1 MKDSMKKSGD
11 SGNLSI
17 DFLVGFT
24 IFLLAFIWVVAMIP
38 GLLINLQAYT
48 IDYDA
53 VAYRTGVILAED
65 PGVPPIPSWENAPSQ
80 NDVVRFG
87 LSLSKDVPHI
97 LSEDKVNQFFCTSV
111 FTYPEDYQERVIFGD
126 YPYRFNVSLIETG
139 PDHPSRYVGDVMSG
153 SYGTIR
159 RLVKIKGTSNATI
172 NYTYMNT
179 HGYIHGDNETRHEFS
194 IVINNTEL
202 LRDKVTN
209 PIYQIDPSKE
219 KFTINITDL
228 NQTMFADREPCF
240 NVSLEKIYIYV
251 VDEKTTPLHHYYNP
265 IINGTQYRD
274 ITSDTLYDTE
284 LPKDIKNISLVF
296 YPKTVTWSDY
306 SHVYINLTFKLVKTS
321 NDCACPTCPGSQ
333 FLNNTPGIP
342 FDYNYHPDNVT
353 QPLLRDAV
361 LEVSV
366 GPGYRTST
374 ESLIKPL
381 AADFTYTIVSGTT
394 VQFVDKSTGTPR
406 DWAWDFNDGGSTSTQ
421 NNPVYT
427 FSGPGTYHVKLTVKN
442 AAGDS
447 NGPVSKDVLLLPP
460 VADFTGSPLSGPA
473 NPTLP
478 VIFTDTS
485 SNTPTSWKWE
495 YNKTVG
501 GTWTTFS
508 TTKAASNNFPAGTY
522 DVQLTVTNSM
532 GINTKMIPAYI
543 SVLPLPIADFTAA
556 PTSGA
561 TPITVIFT
569 NNSANGPFTSY
580 KWEHRLT
587 GTIPWTEFGSGGEN
601 PTDTFTTPPLVNTDY
616 DIQLTVTNSAGSNTM
631 TKTNYI
637 HVTAVSISHTIT
649 ASAVGSGT
657 IAPSGAVIVNDM
669 GSQTF
674 TITPNA
680 GNYIASVLVDGVAQ
694 GPPIPSSYTFTNVV
708 ADHTIAATFAA
719 NTPQNLYYTTFNLA
733 SNLSEWAQSGSL
745 GTVTRYTG
753 GGSSNPSVGFR
764 NGSSSVQLLG
774 NGEIQKTIP
783 TTGYTSIVV
792 NFAVGVRSFEGG
804 ENLLAQWSPDGGTS
818 WITLETWDDTDQTGH
833 LTYYSYTLPAAAN
846 NPNFRLRFDLTGAGN
861 SDYGYID
868 DVRVTGIHI

>member
-1 MKDSMKKSGD
+1 MKKTGD
-11 SGNLSI
+11 SGVLSI
-17 DFLVGFT
+17 DFLIGFT
-24 IFLLAFIWVVAMIP
+24 IFLLAFIWVVSMIP
-38 GLLINLQAYT
+38 GLLINLQGFT

-65 PGVPPIPSWENAPSQ
+65 PGMPPVPSWENAPTA

-87 LSLSKDVPHI
+87 LALSKDTPRI

-126 YPYRFNVSLIETG
+126 YPYRFNVSLIEG
-139 PDHPSRYVGDVMSG
+139 GSDHPSRYVGDVMSG

-159 RLVKIKGTSNATI
+159 RLVKIKGPSNATI
-172 NYTYMNT
+172 DYTYMNT
-179 HGYIHGDNETRHEFS
+179 HGYIRGENETRHEFS

-209 PIYQIDPSKE
+209 PIYQIDPSRE

-228 NQTMFADREPCF
+228 NQTMFPDREGCF

-251 VDEKTTPLHHYYNP
+251 VDEKITPLHHFYTP
-265 IINGTQYRD
+265 MINGTQYRD
-274 ITSDTLYDTE
+274 ITSDALYDTE

-296 YPKTVTWSDY
+296 YPKTITWSDY
-306 SHVYINLTFKLVKTS
+306 SHVYINLTFVLEKTS
-321 NDCACPTCPGSQ
+321 NACACPTCPGSR

-366 GPGYRTST
+366 GSGYKTQT
-374 ESLIKPL
+374 EMLIKPL
-381 AADFTYTIVSGTT
+381 AADFTYTIISGTT
-394 VQFVDKSTGTPR
+394 VQFIDKSTGSPR
-406 DWAWDFNDGGSTSTQ
+406 DWAWDFDDGGSTSTE
-421 NNPVYT
+421 NNPVKT
-427 FSGPGTYHVKLTVKN
+427 FSGSGTYHVRLTVKN

-447 NGPVSKDVLLLPP
+447 NGPVQHEVILLSP

-478 VIFTDTS
+478 VIFTDKST
-485 SNTPTSWKWE
+485 NNPTSWKWE

-501 GTWTTFS
+501 GSWTTFS
-508 TTKAASNNFPAGTY
+508 TTKAASKNFPAGTY
-522 DVQLTVTNSM
+522 DIRLTVVNSIGVNNKTM
-532 GINTKMIPAYI
+532 PAYI
-543 SVLPLPIADFTAA
+543 TAVPLPVADFTAA
-556 PTSGA
+556 PTSGVLSL
-561 TPITVIFT
+561 PVIFT
-569 NNSANGPFTSY
+569 NTSANGPFTSY
-580 KWEHRLT
+580 KWERRPT
-587 GTIPWTEFGSGGEN
+587 GMIPWTEFGSGVQN
-601 PTDTFTTPPLVNTDY
+601 PTETFSTGDY

-637 HVTAVSISHTIT
+637 HVTALPMIHTIT
-649 ASAVGSGT
+649 ASAAGSGT
-657 IAPSGAVIVNDM
+657 IAPSGAVTVNNM

-680 GNYIASVLVDGVAQ
+680 GNYIFSVLVDGSPQ
-694 GPPIPSSYTFTNVV
+694 PLSSYTFTNVIV
-708 ADHTIAATFAA
+708 DHTIVATFAA
-719 NTPQNLYYTTFNLA
+719 NTPQSLYYTTFNYS
-733 SNLSEWAQSGSL
+733 SNLSEWAQLGGL

-753 GGSSNPSVGFR
+753 GSSTNPSLGFR

-774 NGEIQKTIP
+774 NGEIQKSIP
-783 TTGYTSIVV
+783 TTGYTNIVV
-792 NFAVGVRSFEGG
+792 YFAVGVRSFEGG

-861 SDYGYID
+861 SDYGHID
-868 DVRVTGIHI
+868 DVKVIGTHL